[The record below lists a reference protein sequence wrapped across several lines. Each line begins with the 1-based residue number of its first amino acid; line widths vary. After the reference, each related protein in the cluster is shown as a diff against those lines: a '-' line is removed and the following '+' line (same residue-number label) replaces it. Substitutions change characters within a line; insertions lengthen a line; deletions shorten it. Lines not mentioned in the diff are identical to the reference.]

1 MKSCGV
7 FGPQQPQ
14 SKTLTLRQEQVSP
27 AASEWDFLEVIIR
40 HDTVTVVTGPTW
52 LDTTGPGQM
61 PAHVVIQ
68 SVPSFLVT
76 SSHFIV

>member
-40 HDTVTVVTGPTW
+40 HDTVTVVRPDLARYDWPWTNASTCGYPIC
-52 LDTTGPGQM
+52 PII
-61 PAHVVIQ
+61 PCH
-68 SVPSFLVT
+68 
-76 SSHFIV
+76 